1 MFKPER
7 FSPIDLGQVY
17 PKTHKKHDYGAVL
30 FYFFKC
36 FLKSSVTLDQG
47 FSFFTY
53 MQFRM
58 QHSCHTTCKKR
69 HGQNTVTLQQNNR
82 CKMHSRRSHDI
93 IGSVNGNL
101 VCATWVPKMVPRT
114 HPIGNRST
122 DVRTYMPDLQP
133 PGRSFI
139 FT

>member
-1 MFKPER
+1 MEMRIPSRAGMTPQVSHYPLVMFKLKR
-7 FSPIDLGQVY
+7 FSLIDLGQVY

-69 HGQNTVTLQQNNR
+69 QGQNTVTLQQNNR
-82 CKMHSRRSHDI
+82 CKMHSRLGVPNKVPSFFHLSQFYTATTSCYLRSH
-93 IGSVNGNL
+93 
-101 VCATWVPKMVPRT
+101 
-114 HPIGNRST
+114 
-122 DVRTYMPDLQP
+122 
-133 PGRSFI
+133 I
-139 FT
+139 F